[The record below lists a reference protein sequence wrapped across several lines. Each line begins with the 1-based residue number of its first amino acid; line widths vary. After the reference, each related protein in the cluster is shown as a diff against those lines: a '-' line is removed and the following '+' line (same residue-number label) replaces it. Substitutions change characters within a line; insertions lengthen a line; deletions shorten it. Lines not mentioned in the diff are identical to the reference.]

1 LKYCLLGGRLRQ
13 HFLRSTVRYRTF
25 FTERSSSMTTCRGA
39 GYSILLLA
47 AIVSLPMRPLAAQ
60 VEGNS
65 NSERYLRLD
74 DGLYELNADGTY
86 HKVEGNGGSGSRQ
99 PTPSR
104 PAAGSSSG
112 QYSANERFMRLDDG
126 LYERGADG
134 TYTKVDERRMQQ
146 QSQSGGSGA
155 SSTSNDPRWQQQYGG
170 QDEWDDGSRR
180 YNRPPQWNNNQQ
192 QWSNNRPQQWNN
204 NQQQWSNNNKNQ
216 NDLRQ
221 LGIFLNALG
230 NAIENGNGG
239 GQQQGFQQQGFQQQR
254 PPRPNNFVQPQP
266 RPPRPNNNFVQPQPR
281 PQFQIQE
288 PRPVPQPQPQ
298 PQPQVVIQPPQP
310 NKKAPAV
317 DRTITDAIEK
327 GGMNLTK

>member
-1 LKYCLLGGRLRQ
+1 MK
-13 HFLRSTVRYRTF
+13 TF
-25 FTERSSSMTTCRGA
+25 HGTGW
-39 GYSILLLA
+39 SILLLA
-47 AIVSLPMRPLAAQ
+47 AILLPPMRPLAAQ

-65 NSERYLRLD
+65 SSERYLRLD

-99 PTPSR
+99 PAPSR

-112 QYSANERFMRLDDG
+112 QYSGNERFMRFDDG

-146 QSQSGGSGA
+146 QSQSGGYGA

-170 QDEWDDGSRR
+170 QQQWQNG
-180 YNRPPQWNNNQQ
+180 RPQQGNMQWNQQ
-192 QWSNNRPQQWNN
+192 QYNRPQQWNN
-204 NQQQWSNNNKNQ
+204 NQQQWNNGRPQQFNQQQWSNNNNNQ

-221 LGIFLNALG
+221 LGAFLNALG

-254 PPRPNNFVQPQP
+254 PPRPNS
-266 RPPRPNNNFVQPQPR
+266 FVQPQPR
-281 PQFQIQE
+281 PQVQQFQMQQ
-288 PRPVPQPQPQ
+288 PRPVPQPQ

-317 DRTITDAIEK
+317 ERQSTK
-327 GGMNLTK
+327 GSNVPTFDLR